1 MKEELKECLS
11 INKEAIWVKTGQ
23 EKETMP
29 VIINALLDEDIEEI
43 YTWSVIK
50 GVEKIKVSP
59 EYGYKKEPL
68 SGTAV
73 LNPNQFLN
81 FYKELQDDKDVR
93 SAAIIFRDYDACLE
107 TNPMYKRMIKEIV
120 EQSNKKYIPIIFTA
134 ASYDVPADLLDT
146 FTLIDYTAP
155 TKEEIKELLD
165 AYEKKTYKEI
175 NNKEEVISWVQ
186 GFYYREII
194 ELLDISFYRYNEVN
208 LSLLKEKKI
217 ELINKTNLLSYET
230 PTVTMEDIGGNK
242 RFKQW
247 FEETKYCFS
256 KEAKKCGVDAPKG
269 YLALG
274 IAGCSKTL
282 GAKAIAHD
290 LEVPFLALDMSKLLS
305 CKVGESEQR
314 VARAIELIESC
325 APCVLLIDEVEK
337 AIGGYAS
344 SNASDSGV
352 VARIF
357 GKILQM
363 LNDNDRGIFCVMT
376 SNNVQDLPPE
386 LTRAGR
392 LDAIWYFTLPTEDE
406 RKDILDIHFRK
417 RGYDLSNNLINEAAK
432 LTKSYTGAELEQV
445 AKMSIKK
452 EFVDKMKNNKK
463 EMNITE
469 NIIEEAIKDV
479 VPISKSSKEKINALE
494 TWAQGRALY
503 ANAKSDSDDK
513 FDRLEE
519 IDVSEFDVM

>member
-1 MKEELKECLS
+1 MKEKLKECLS
-11 INKEAIWVKTGQ
+11 IHKEAIWIKTGQ
-23 EKETMP
+23 EKETIP
-29 VIINALLDEDIEEI
+29 AIINTLLDEDIEEI

-50 GVEKIKVSP
+50 GVEKIKVGI

-68 SGTAV
+68 ENSVV
-73 LNPNQFLN
+73 LNPAQFLG
-81 FYKELQDDKDVR
+81 FYNNLQNDTDVR
-93 SAAIIFRDYDACLE
+93 SAAIIFKDYDSCLE

-120 EQSNKKYIPIIFTA
+120 EQRNKKYIPMIFTA
-134 ASYDVPADLLDT
+134 ASYDVPTDLLDT
-146 FTLIDYTAP
+146 FTLIEYSAP
-155 TKEEIKELLD
+155 SKEEIAELLTV
-165 AYEKKTYKEI
+165 YEKKIGKEI
-175 NNKEEVISWVQ
+175 NNKDEIILLVQ

-194 ELLDISFYRYNEVN
+194 ELLDISFYRYNEIN

-230 PTVTMEDIGGNK
+230 PTVTMEDIGGNE

-256 KEAKKCGVDAPKG
+256 KEAKECGVDTPKG

-290 LEVPFLALDMSKLLS
+290 LEVPFLSLDMSKILS

-314 VARAIELIESC
+314 VSRAIELIESC

-337 AIGGYAS
+337 NIGGVNS
-344 SNASDSGV
+344 SNQSDSGV

-363 LNDNDRGIFCVMT
+363 LNDNNKGIFCVMT
-376 SNNVQDLPPE
+376 SNNVQELPPE

-406 RKDILDIHFRK
+406 RKDILNIHFKK
-417 RGYDLSNNLINEAAK
+417 RGYNLSNNLINEAAK

-452 EFVDKMKNNKK
+452 EFVDKIKNNKK

>member
-1 MKEELKECLS
+1 MKKELKECLS
-11 INKEAIWVKTGQ
+11 IHKEAIWIKTSQ
-23 EKETMP
+23 EKETIP
-29 VIINALLDEDIEEI
+29 TIINALLDADIEEI

-59 EYGYKKEPL
+59 EYGYKKEGLERQP
-68 SGTAV
+68 V
-73 LNPNQFLN
+73 QNPAQFLN
-81 FYKELQDDKDVR
+81 FYNELQEDVNVR
-93 SAAIIFRDYDACLE
+93 SAAIIFRDYDSCLE

-120 EQSNKKYIPIIFTA
+120 EQNNIKYIPIIFTA
-134 ASYDVPADLLDT
+134 ASYDVSADLLDT
-146 FTLIDYTAP
+146 FTLIDFTAP
-155 TKEEIKELLD
+155 SKEEIIELLNV
-165 AYEKKTYKEI
+165 YEKKNKVEI
-175 NNKEEVISWVQ
+175 NNKEEVASWVH

-217 ELINKTNLLSYET
+217 ELINKTNLLSYES

-256 KEAKKCGVDAPKG
+256 QEAREYGVDAPKG

-337 AIGGYAS
+337 AIGG
-344 SNASDSGV
+344 
-352 VARIF
+352 
-357 GKILQM
+357 KQ
-363 LNDNDRGIFCVMT
+363 LNR
-376 SNNVQDLPPE
+376 
-386 LTRAGR
+386 
-392 LDAIWYFTLPTEDE
+392 
-406 RKDILDIHFRK
+406 
-417 RGYDLSNNLINEAAK
+417 
-432 LTKSYTGAELEQV
+432 
-445 AKMSIKK
+445 
-452 EFVDKMKNNKK
+452 
-463 EMNITE
+463 
-469 NIIEEAIKDV
+469 
-479 VPISKSSKEKINALE
+479 
-494 TWAQGRALY
+494 
-503 ANAKSDSDDK
+503 
-513 FDRLEE
+513 
-519 IDVSEFDVM
+519 